1 MYNNPYGDSIV
12 NIDSFKNNNKKK
24 IASADQMLNNIQ
36 KYKKRNVIDTDTI
49 VKDNNINNII
59 PIQKNDDGS
68 LKYTFDNI
76 YDNKQLAAVAKS
88 YYTNRDGEGFED
100 GVDGDIKAI
109 NKFISDRTWNQANT
123 FNMGKEYFYVRG
135 NDITEDQKARLSY
148 LTRYWGELP
157 NFYEEGGRG
166 FVEGFFKNLGIGIM
180 DPLNIIGVGL
190 GGLITKGVLKKAGG
204 EVIKNEIKKGVKK
217 KVLKKGVIDSP
228 EKLAEISKKA
238 NREALLKSA
247 GSIAAIDGVGLGTID
262 LANQTV
268 EKEIGLRETFDPLR
282 TGTVALTGAGIG
294 AFVGGGGSFMVSK
307 AKDLLLKKNTT
318 LPTKNL
324 RNASKKD
331 PDNSNQ
337 SEGVNSP
344 LGTVKKFIGN
354 KLSAVRTNLA
364 DQWDFIKVL
373 QKEIDPESA
382 TDVIDLKK
390 LYKSKNFKVDPIL
403 EPYFQLRLLSAS
415 STRAHNF
422 VMDGVYLPPS
432 SVAKSASYIKGK
444 SEGLHNIL
452 KPFDD
457 KNEVNQFLNYIA
469 AKRQTFIAKRRP
481 KLDKTLPTDK
491 KLRKEYIDYVEL
503 DSNAFRKKYGNDS
516 NRQIKTSAYL
526 SAAKKYKQFTDELLE
541 YQVQSGLLSRKDVKK
556 ILKENPFFIPLT
568 RDKTATTG
576 VISTVKEQTKKL
588 LGLSR
593 PGAVKL
599 AQQKQEGDINLYQ
612 NLVTYTYQTVLAGD
626 RNRAKIAFYNMLDKG
641 DKLGKI
647 DKNSIARKV
656 KGNEFAKIINVAV
669 DNVKRAY
676 TKAGAKFDP
685 EKDIPV
691 RLGKKRLESL
701 ENLSSLDV
709 LTFSNTFKPTEGS
722 KEIAD
727 IVYRNGKAEV
737 YEIMD
742 SNLAEVFKGIGEAKT
757 YKVLSM
763 FGEDGWASKYAR
775 FASQAITYSPPF
787 VAFNI
792 IRDTLAGTINSAF
805 GIGSRSFDRASLA
818 RQKLKG
824 TEGLTVFGKRI
835 IPKFDPKKST
845 SARKFVESGLQ
856 KQNIP
861 YLGYVP
867 GFTSAKGY
875 INAFR
880 QTQMY
885 KEGLLNGMGYSS
897 RSETEALTPRTLKK
911 MVEKGASLGVSSNV
925 TKFYTDQLGRFIGKP
940 IGYGW
945 RQYKKLVQSAE
956 YATRM
961 GEFQLAKA
969 AGFSDIGAAFAGREV
984 ATDFGMRGSNV
995 LLNALS
1001 RNTMFL
1007 NASIQ
1012 GLYRTGRVFFEQ
1024 PGKAAALVG
1033 TTIVAPEIALYHIN
1047 SKHPEYAKID
1057 NRIKQLNYLFPN
1069 YIINKQGKK
1078 VLDPDVPFNA
1088 MPKPYD
1094 LGIFANV
1101 GVGILDGLYKGSDGV
1116 TKKYVAES
1124 FSQIMPGVPLPTAVR
1139 PIIEMMFNTNLYSGA
1154 PVLGLYE
1161 RQRLDQLQFRP
1172 STRKLAIQLS
1182 NYTANIR
1189 SFLERKKEG
1198 TVKSPIFTPIEMDY
1212 IIGSYFTGLLQ
1223 YPFDILEQGD
1233 FSEAPTALGGGI
1245 VRGVQKFVTG
1255 RVKGV
1260 DDTVERPAKRPDEA
1274 DFSSFKNAISI
1285 VTRRF
1290 KVGAPIRNSQYH
1302 KEWNSLINKARKLK
1316 QIDYSQM
1323 DLEKSHETRLI
1334 GIFGKVKEA
1343 DKKGE
1348 PIITPEVQAF
1358 GSVSPILKKVELM
1371 LRTSREKRNII
1382 ATSPLDPEIKKQQIN
1397 YLIGKENDMLK
1408 MTIETLAAMDIEYL
1422 FDDAYNHMG
1431 KIEGFL
1437 FNTIFGPGEDSVK
1450 PNPLEE

>member
-1 MYNNPYGDSIV
+1 MYNNSYGDSIV
-12 NIDSFKNNNKKK
+12 NIDSYKNNTNTMLASKDRALKNIEKYRKK
-24 IASADQMLNNIQ
+24 
-36 KYKKRNVIDTDTI
+36 NVINTDEI
-49 VKDNNINNII
+49 VKNDNINNII
-59 PIQKNDDGS
+59 PIQKNEDGS

-123 FNMGKEYFYVRG
+123 YNMAKEYFYVKG
-135 NDITEDQKARLSY
+135 LDITEDQKARLSY
-148 LTRYWGELP
+148 LTRYWSELP

-166 FVEGFFKNLGIGIM
+166 AKGFFQNLGIGII
-180 DPLNIIGVGL
+180 DPLNFLGIGVG
-190 GGLITKGVLKKAGG
+190 GIVTKGVLKKAGG
-204 EVIKNEIKKGVKK
+204 EVIKNEVKKGVKK
-217 KVLKKGVIDSP
+217 KVLKKGVLDSP
-228 EKLAEISKKA
+228 EKLQEISKKVR
-238 NREALLKSA
+238 REALLKSA
-247 GSIAAIDGVGLGTID
+247 SSVAAIDGVGLGTID
-262 LANQTV
+262 IANQTV
-268 EKEIGLRETFDPLR
+268 EKEIDLRQTYDPIR

-294 AFVGGGGSFMVSK
+294 LFVGGGGSYVVSK
-307 AKDLLLKKNTT
+307 AKDLLLKKNNT
-318 LPTKNL
+318 LPTKKL
-324 RNASKKD
+324 RDASKKD

-344 LGTVKKFIGN
+344 IGVIKKVIGN

-403 EPYFQLRLLSAS
+403 EPYFQLRLLTAS
-415 STRAHNF
+415 STRAHGF
-422 VMDGVYLPPS
+422 VMDGVYLPPDQL
-432 SVAKSASYIKGK
+432 AKAASYIKGK
-444 SEGLHNIL
+444 SEGLHTTL

-469 AKRQTFIAKRRP
+469 AKRQNFIGKRRP
-481 KLDKTLPTDK
+481 KLDKTLPTEK
-491 KLRKEYIDYVEL
+491 SLRQQYIDYVEL
-503 DSNAFRKKYGNDS
+503 DSSAFKKKYGFDS
-516 NRQIKTSAYL
+516 NRKISRTSYN
-526 SAAKKYKQFTDELLE
+526 AAFKKYKQFTDELLE
-541 YQVQSGLLSRKDVKK
+541 YQVQSGLLARKDANK
-556 ILKENPFFIPLT
+556 ILRENPFFIPLT
-568 RDKTATTG
+568 RDKTATSG
-576 VISTVKEQTKKL
+576 VISTVKEQTRKL

-593 PGAVKL
+593 PGAVKI

-612 NLVTYTYQTVLAGD
+612 NLITYTYQTVLASD

-647 DKNSIARKV
+647 DKNAIARKV
-656 KGNEFAKIINVAV
+656 GKNEFAEITNVAV
-669 DNVKRAY
+669 KNVKRAY
-676 TKAGAKFDP
+676 SKAGAKFDP
-685 EKDIPV
+685 EKDV
-691 RLGKKRLESL
+691 VTKVGAKRKDQLS
-701 ENLSSLDV
+701 NLDSLDV

-727 IVYRNGKAEV
+727 IVYRNGKAEI

-757 YKVLSM
+757 YKVLAM
-763 FGEDGWASKYAR
+763 FGENGWASKYAR

-805 GIGSRSFDRASLA
+805 GIGSRSLDRATLA
-818 RQKLKG
+818 KQKLKG
-824 TEGLTVFGKRI
+824 TSGLKILDKKI
-835 IPKFDPKKST
+835 IPPFDPEKST
-845 SARKFVESGLQ
+845 GARKAVETALQ

-861 YLGYVP
+861 FVGYIP
-867 GFTSAKGY
+867 GFTSVKGY
-875 INAFR
+875 ISAFR

-911 MVEKGASLGVSSNV
+911 MVEKGASLGVASNV
-925 TKFYTDQLGRFIGKP
+925 TKFYTNQLGRFIGKP

-961 GEFQLAKA
+961 GEYQLAKA

-1024 PGKAAALVG
+1024 PGKAAALVS

-1047 SKHPEYAKID
+1047 SQHPEYAKID
-1057 NRIKQLNYLFPN
+1057 SRIKQLNYLFPN
-1069 YIINKQGKK
+1069 YVINKQGKK
-1078 VLDPDVPFNA
+1078 VLDSEVPFNA

-1094 LGIFANV
+1094 LGIFANIA
-1101 GVGILDGLYKGSDGV
+1101 VGILDGLYKGSDGV

-1124 FSQIMPGVPLPTAVR
+1124 FSQIMPGVPLPTVVR
-1139 PIIEMMFNTNLYSGA
+1139 PFIEMMFNTNLYSGS
-1154 PVLGLYE
+1154 PILGLYE
-1161 RQRLDQLQFRP
+1161 RQRLDQLQLRP
-1172 STRKLAIQLS
+1172 STRKIAIQLS
-1182 NYTANIR
+1182 HYTANTR

-1198 TVKSPIFTPIEMDY
+1198 TVKNPIFTPIEMDY

-1233 FSEAPTALGGGI
+1233 FSETPNIKGGGI
-1245 VRGVQKFVTG
+1245 MRTVQKFATG

-1260 DDTVERPAKRPDEA
+1260 DDTVERPAKREDEA
-1274 DFSSFKNAISI
+1274 DFSSFKNALSI
-1285 VTRRF
+1285 ITRRF
-1290 KVGAPIRNSQYH
+1290 KVAAPIKNSQYH
-1302 KEWNSLINKARKLK
+1302 KEWSSLINKAKKLK

-1323 DLEKSHETRLI
+1323 DLKKSHETRLI
-1334 GIFGKVKEA
+1334 GIFGNIKEA
-1343 DKKGE
+1343 DAKGE

-1358 GSVSPILKKVELM
+1358 GSVSDILKTVESK
-1371 LRTSREKRNII
+1371 LRVSREQRNMI
-1382 ATSPLDPEIKKQQIN
+1382 ATSSLDPDIKKAQIDF
-1397 YLIGKENDMLK
+1397 LILAENETLK
-1408 MTIETLAAMDIEYL
+1408 LTIETLALMEIEYL
-1422 FDDAYNHMG
+1422 FDDAYNHLG

-1437 FNTIFGPGEDSVK
+1437 FNSIFGPGEESVK
-1450 PNPLEE
+1450 PNPLEK